1 MKVPAPANEQA
12 TIAEPR
18 SERLNV
24 AALRRAVTIRTWGGK
39 GCGAACDFCRV
50 IIAPT
55 DVEYEVDARLDGAIV
70 MLHFHRRCH
79 EAWKTGREPG
89 DLPPP
94 EGPPPSAA

>member
-1 MKVPAPANEQA
+1 MNEPVPAADLPSVPEQ
-12 TIAEPR
+12 R
-18 SERLNV
+18 SARLNV

-50 IIAPT
+50 VIAPT
-55 DVEYEVDARLDGAIV
+55 DVEYEVDARLDGEIV

-79 EAWKTGREPG
+79 EAWKTGREPT

-94 EGPPPSAA
+94 ETPPPSAA